1 MDTFRE
7 VEASQKVVPSVAD
20 KAPKILDNM
29 QQKELEKTE
38 KKIQELE
45 RKIKTLHDKMMS
57 DDFYNSPDYERV
69 SAEYNSSQ
77 ALLDEEM
84 EKMGSND
91 LNPNNLGTF
100 AQKLI

>member
-1 MDTFRE
+1 
-7 VEASQKVVPSVAD
+7 
-20 KAPKILDNM
+20 M
-29 QQKELEKTE
+29 QQKDLEKTE

-77 ALLDEEM
+77 ALLDANG
-84 EKMGSND
+84 KMGSND

-100 AQKLI
+100 AQILI